1 MFNHIYQSKPEFLW
15 VKQSVL
21 NRQKM
26 QKEKL
31 LRLEA
36 MLIQQQIPTLK
47 IQTDFLGKGT

>member
-26 QKEKL
+26 QKEKIIKT
-31 LRLEA
+31 RSNADTTTNPNTE
-36 MLIQQQIPTLK
+36 
-47 IQTDFLGKGT
+47 DSDRFFG